1 MDVELDLPL
10 LVRSNRSVLRIVG
23 VVLTEFK
30 TRGASD
36 SECSC
41 MLSRK
46 TPMICISEFAEAY
59 SNVAYINEV
68 RLPVRGGGLSHRPPC
83 PNAAD
88 AATRHPATLRMDLSL
103 LMAPRSYQSWWRRCQ
118 VA

>member
-36 SECSC
+36 PECSY

-68 RLPVRGGGLSHRPPC
+68 RLPVRGGYPIGRLAPM
-83 PNAAD
+83 
-88 AATRHPATLRMDLSL
+88 LRM
-103 LMAPRSYQSWWRRCQ
+103 PRQGIQLR
-118 VA
+118 